1 MTLPARTSDADRV
14 RSLARVLDTALR
26 IPGTGIRFGLDSLLG
41 LIPGLGDVTAV
52 ALSGYI
58 VLAAA
63 RTGVPPS
70 VLARMILNLGVDTLV
85 GSIPL
90 LGDLFDVGFRANI
103 RNAALLE
110 KFVAEPVA
118 AKRSSRMTVVLAL
131 GAVALLAVGG
141 IALTVMVVRGLNAL
155 VSP

>member
-1 MTLPARTSDADRV
+1 VSVPTRSTDAERV

-26 IPGTGIRFGLDSLLG
+26 IPGTGIRFGLDSILG
-41 LIPGLGDVTAV
+41 LIPGIGDVTGA

-63 RTGVPPS
+63 RTGVPAS

-90 LGDLFDVGFRANI
+90 LGDLFDVGFRANV

-118 AKRSSRMTVVLAL
+118 AKRSSRVAVGLAL
-131 GAVALLAVGG
+131 GAVVLLAIGG
-141 IALTVMVVRGLNAL
+141 IALTVLAVRGLNWLATQ
-155 VSP
+155 